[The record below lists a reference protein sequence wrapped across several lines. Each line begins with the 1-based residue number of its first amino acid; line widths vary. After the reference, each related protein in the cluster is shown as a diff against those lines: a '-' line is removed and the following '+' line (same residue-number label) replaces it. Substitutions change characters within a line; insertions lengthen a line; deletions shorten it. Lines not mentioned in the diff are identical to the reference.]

1 LPDKVTTTSRA
12 QPAFTTRAFIIS
24 LPDHFICDRRTRHKT
39 VAPYLRSY
47 HLLPFTAHA
56 DPSPESSNS
65 PQPTN
70 PRSNSPSAQDP
81 LLPSNPMPLHL
92 STPVKFVKRIGDR
105 IAAGLADRGILT
117 IEDLLYH
124 LPFRYEDRLHPKP
137 LSLYNP
143 GDMASL
149 LGEVRGTTLLRTRS
163 GPIFEMTVGITPPP
177 DPSTTTVGAPRL
189 ASETWVSTDPSMAG
203 LLNPRTP
210 FLETIKCMWFHGT
223 YLKDKFKPG
232 QKIALYG
239 KLEGSRTGNALG
251 AIPGSTRFKMIQP
264 TFEILPDSNAT
275 GEDAEFI
282 SLEMGRI
289 VPIYESLGGKT
300 PWGSKLTSRWTRRIL
315 WTIFKD
321 LTESEA
327 HATSSLSPQN
337 MGAPSMPTASSSEWV
352 GVNIAHTPKRSNPP
366 SAQDPTASSSEWVGV
381 NIAHTPTR
389 SLPLDAQSDETL
401 PTSLRTRLAFPTRM
415 AALRDLHFPPAGTSM
430 TDLMSART
438 PAHRRLIFEEFFYL
452 ELGLEL
458 KRRKLRNRQG
468 TAFVTNDQVREAL
481 KQILPFKPTAA
492 QKRVLGEIVHD
503 MRRTQPMRRL
513 LQGDVGSGK
522 TIVAFQAALVAIEN
536 GYQVALM
543 APTEILATQHYLSAR
558 KLLFEKISPRTKRPY
573 RIGLLTGS
581 LDDRT
586 KRDTRARIFRG
597 EIDLAIG
604 THALVE
610 DKVDFANLGLVIVD
624 EQHRFGVQQRFQL
637 IRKPNTGTPSQTNL
651 DQPQIPGAPSIPT
664 APSSEWVG
672 VNQSNT
678 PTQSPATYSEPDVLV
693 MTATPIP
700 RTLALTLY
708 GDLEASIID
717 ELPPGR
723 TPIQTRRLPEER
735 ASEVWDF
742 IRKQVTA
749 GRQAYIVYPIIEGA
763 PDDQPELDFAKFD
776 ETSSASPRDNPTP
789 SVGIAGGVSPQ
800 SLGVEG
806 GFSPLSNP
814 RPKTG
819 FSPGPTP
826 DPAPTAR
833 PHTSLGQ
840 RPRTAALRN
849 PARAE
854 GPASSAPTKSKRSTT
869 KLRSATDMHHELQT
883 GPLAGLRLGLLHG
896 RMSSDD
902 KEVTMARFKR
912 GELDVLVATTVIEV
926 GVDVPNATVMVIEH
940 ADRFGL
946 AQLHQLRGR
955 VGRGAAKSFCVL
967 VTSATVTPEADLR
980 LNAMV
985 QTQDGF
991 ALAELDL
998 QQRGPG
1004 EFFGTKQAGLPEF
1017 RVANLARDRD
1027 LLELARHEAAHFAE
1041 REDPTIP
1048 RPEIDAVWSRLKQQW
1063 QRRYGLVEA

>member
-1 LPDKVTTTSRA
+1 MPFPNR
-12 QPAFTTRAFIIS
+12 F
-24 LPDHFICDRRTRHKT
+24 RR
-39 VAPYLRSY
+39 L
-47 HLLPFTAHA
+47 
-56 DPSPESSNS
+56 
-65 PQPTN
+65 
-70 PRSNSPSAQDP
+70 SAATIKP
-81 LLPSNPMPLHL
+81 VPLHL

-105 IAAGLADRGILT
+105 IAAGLAERGIHT

-149 LGEVRGTTLLRTRS
+149 IGEVRGTALLRTRS
-163 GPIFEMTVGITPPP
+163 GPIFEMTVGITPP
-177 DPSTTTVGAPRL
+177 DPNSNAAMQGLLAPPPAFSSRNPAPRSSF
-189 ASETWVSTDPSMAG
+189 ASSPSAPPQIRYPEASASG
-203 LLNPRTP
+203 LIGSKRIEGVLTP
-210 FLETIKCMWFHGT
+210 TPILETIKCMWFHGT
-223 YLKDKFKPG
+223 YLKDKFHAG

-239 KLEGSRTGNALG
+239 KLEGSRSGNALG

-264 TFEILPDSNAT
+264 TFEILPDSTAT

-282 SLEMGRI
+282 LLEMGRI
-289 VPIYESLGGKT
+289 VPVYESLGGKT

-321 LTESEA
+321 LAESDSYA
-327 HATSSLSPQN
+327 PSPPSPQTP
-337 MGAPSMPTASSSEWV
+337 GAPFMATAPSSPWV
-352 GVNIAHTPKRSNPP
+352 GVNEAR
-366 SAQDPTASSSEWVGV
+366 
-381 NIAHTPTR
+381 TPTR
-389 SLPLDAQSDETL
+389 SPSLDAQSDETL
-401 PTSLRTRLAFPTRM
+401 PTSLRNRLNFPTRM

-430 TDLMSART
+430 TELMSART

-492 QKRVLGEIVHD
+492 QKRVLGEIVTD

-558 KLLFEKISPRTKRPY
+558 KLLSEKISPRTKRPY

-581 LDDRT
+581 LDDKT
-586 KRDTRARIFRG
+586 KRDTRNRIFRG

-610 DKVDFANLGLVIVD
+610 EKVDFANLGLVIVD

-637 IRKPNTGTPSQTNL
+637 MRKPNTGAATQRLSESP
-651 DQPQIPGAPSIPT
+651 QPMGAPSIPT
-664 APSSEWVG
+664 APSSGWVG

-678 PTQSPATYSEPDVLV
+678 STRSNSPALQKSVILSERSEPKDLPARSQQQASSSVSGRRSPSPSTQDSSRPEDTTQTSSSRPEAEGRSGETPVLSSPHNPNPATRSPSPSAQDRSLPPDAQSEPDVLV

-708 GDLEASIID
+708 GDLEASVID

-723 TPIQTRRLPEER
+723 TPIQTRRMPEER
-735 ASEVWDF
+735 SSEVWDF
-742 IRKQVTA
+742 IRKQVAA

-763 PDDQPELDFAKFD
+763 TDDQPELDFAKTD
-776 ETSSASPRDNPTP
+776 DTIASAS
-789 SVGIAGGVSPQ
+789 
-800 SLGVEG
+800 LGLEG
-806 GFSPLSNP
+806 GFSPLSKP
-814 RPKTG
+814 AAKKG
-819 FSPGPTP
+819 FSPGSSNAERPSP
-826 DPAPTAR
+826 KTAK
-833 PHTSLGQ
+833 
-840 RPRTAALRN
+840 
-849 PARAE
+849 
-854 GPASSAPTKSKRSTT
+854 TKRVSTT
-869 KLRSATDMHHELQT
+869 KLRSATDMHHDLQQ

-896 RMSSDD
+896 RMSADD

-912 GELDVLVATTVIEV
+912 NELDVLVSTTVIEV

-955 VGRGAAKSFCVL
+955 VGRGAAKSFCIL
-967 VTSATVTPEADLR
+967 VTAATVTPEADLR

-1027 LLELARHEAAHFAE
+1027 LLELARQEAAHFAE
-1041 REDPTIP
+1041 QEDPTMP

>member
-1 LPDKVTTTSRA
+1 
-12 QPAFTTRAFIIS
+12 
-24 LPDHFICDRRTRHKT
+24 
-39 VAPYLRSY
+39 
-47 HLLPFTAHA
+47 
-56 DPSPESSNS
+56 
-65 PQPTN
+65 
-70 PRSNSPSAQDP
+70 
-81 LLPSNPMPLHL
+81 MPLQL
-92 STPVKFVKRIGDR
+92 STPVNSVKRIGPR
-105 IAAGLADRGILT
+105 IAAGLAERSILT

-149 LGEVRGTTLLRTRS
+149 LGEVRGTVLLRTRS
-163 GPIFEMTVGITPPP
+163 APIFEMTVGITPPDP
-177 DPSTTTVGAPRL
+177 DSDAAVQ
-189 ASETWVSTDPSMAG
+189 G
-203 LLNPRTP
+203 LLAAPSP
-210 FLETIKCMWFHGT
+210 ILETVKCMWFHGT

-239 KLEGSRTGNALG
+239 KLEGSRSGNALG
-251 AIPGSTRFKMIQP
+251 AIPGTTRFKMIQP
-264 TFEILPDSNAT
+264 TFEILPDANAT

-282 SLEMGRI
+282 LLEMGRI
-289 VPIYESLGGKT
+289 VPIYEYLGGKT
-300 PWGSKLTSRWTRRIL
+300 PSGSKLTSRGVRRIL

-321 LTESEA
+321 LAESEVPPN
-327 HATSSLSPQN
+327 HQRS
-337 MGAPSMPTASSSEWV
+337 GAPSVAASSQWV
-352 GVNIAHTPKRSNPP
+352 GSQE
-366 SAQDPTASSSEWVGV
+366 AQLT
-381 NIAHTPTR
+381 
-389 SLPLDAQSDETL
+389 DETL
-401 PTSLRTRLAFPTRM
+401 PTSLRQRLAFPTRM
-415 AALRDLHFPPAGTSM
+415 DALRDLHFPPAGTSM

-458 KRRKLRNRQG
+458 KRRKLRSRQG

-522 TIVAFQAALVAIEN
+522 TIVAFQAALIAIEN

-558 KLLFEKISPRTKRPY
+558 KLLSEKISPRTKRPY

-581 LDDRT
+581 LDDKT
-586 KRDTRARIFRG
+586 KRDTRAHIFRG

-610 DKVDFANLGLVIVD
+610 EKVDFANLGLVIVD

-637 IRKPNTGTPSQTNL
+637 MRKPNTGTTTQLST
-651 DQPQIPGAPSIPT
+651 DTPGAPFVT
-664 APSSEWVG
+664 ASSSRVG
-672 VNQSNT
+672 VNKADTATRST
-678 PTQSPATYSEPDVLV
+678 PPDTYSEPDVLV

-723 TPIQTRRLPEER
+723 TPIQTRRMPEER
-735 ASEVWDF
+735 SAEVWDF
-742 IRKQVTA
+742 IRKQVAA

-763 PDDQPELDFAKFD
+763 TDDQPELDFAVEIEPPEPTTK
-776 ETSSASPRDNPTP
+776 TRKKSPR
-789 SVGIAGGVSPQ
+789 
-800 SLGVEG
+800 
-806 GFSPLSNP
+806 
-814 RPKTG
+814 
-819 FSPGPTP
+819 
-826 DPAPTAR
+826 
-833 PHTSLGQ
+833 
-840 RPRTAALRN
+840 
-849 PARAE
+849 
-854 GPASSAPTKSKRSTT
+854 T
-869 KLRSATDMHHELQT
+869 KLRSATDMHHDLQA
-883 GPLAGLRLGLLHG
+883 GPLADLRLGLLHG
-896 RMSSDD
+896 RMSADD

-912 GELDVLVATTVIEV
+912 NELDVLVSTTVIEV

-955 VGRGAAKSFCVL
+955 VGRGAAKSFCIL
-967 VTSATVTPEADLR
+967 ITAATVTPEADLR

-1027 LLELARHEAAHFAE
+1027 LLELARQEAAHFV
-1041 REDPTIP
+1041 DHPDLTMP
-1048 RPEIDAVWSRLKQQW
+1048 RPEIDAVWSRLKHQW